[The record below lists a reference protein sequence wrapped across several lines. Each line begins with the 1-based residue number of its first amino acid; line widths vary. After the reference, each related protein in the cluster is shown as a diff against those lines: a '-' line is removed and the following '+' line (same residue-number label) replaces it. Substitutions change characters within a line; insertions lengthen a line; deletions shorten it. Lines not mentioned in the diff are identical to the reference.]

1 MSDDRFN
8 LWLMRAVRVAALLLG
23 IAGCLFEALS
33 PHRTLWVGLLA
44 VGLLMG
50 QAAGISELLG
60 GDPIRIHFGRE
71 KEKPDPPKAG
81 L

>member
-1 MSDDRFN
+1 MSEDRFN
-8 LWLMRAVRVAALLLG
+8 LWFGRVVRISALVLG
-23 IAGCLFEALS
+23 LAGCVYEALS

-60 GDPIRIHFGRE
+60 GDPIRIHIARGKA
-71 KEKPDPPKAG
+71 KEPDP
-81 L
+81 